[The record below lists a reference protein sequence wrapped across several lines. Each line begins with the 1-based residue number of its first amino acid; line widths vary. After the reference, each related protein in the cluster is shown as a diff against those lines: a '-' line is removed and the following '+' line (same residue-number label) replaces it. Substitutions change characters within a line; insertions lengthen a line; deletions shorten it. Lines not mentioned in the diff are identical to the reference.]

1 VLSLVIQIPQMSPQ
15 PARLTGWDGFGAAV
29 WLIGFV
35 FESVAD
41 WQLHRFKAD
50 PGSKGQV
57 MDRGLWRYSRH
68 PNYFGECLIWWGM
81 FFIAMSVPGGW
92 WTLISPVIITL
103 VLLKMTGV
111 ALTERTIV
119 EHRPGYHDYQRR
131 TSTFIPWWPKK
142 AGQ

>member
-1 VLSLVIQIPQMSPQ
+1 
-15 PARLTGWDGFGAAV
+15 
-29 WLIGFV
+29 
-35 FESVAD
+35 
-41 WQLHRFKAD
+41 
-50 PGSKGQV
+50 
-57 MDRGLWRYSRH
+57 
-68 PNYFGECLIWWGM
+68 M

-119 EHRPGYHDYQRR
+119 EHRPGYRDYQRR